1 MLRCRDVG
9 QLLYEYVEDRLTPA
23 DRQAMDEHLKDCPS
37 CLAFLKTYR
46 ETIHLS
52 RDVQEEEIPPEM
64 AERLQAFLEAR
75 ARRPRSWLDRWRTR
89 FLR

>member
-23 DRQAMDEHLKDCPS
+23 DRQAVDEHLKDCPS

-52 RDVQEEEIPPEM
+52 RDVQEHEIPPEM
-64 AERLQAFLEAR
+64 IVRLQAFLEAR
-75 ARRPRSWLDRWRTR
+75 ARRPRSWRDRWRTR
-89 FLR
+89 FLQ

>member
-9 QLLYEYVEDRLTPA
+9 QLLYDYVEGRLMPA
-23 DRQAMDEHLKDCPS
+23 DHQAMDEHLKDCPA

-46 ETIHLS
+46 DTIHLA
-52 RDVQEEEIPPEM
+52 RGLKDDAMPPELV
-64 AERLQAFLEAR
+64 ERLEAFLKTR
-75 ARRPRSWLDRWRTR
+75 PRRPLGWLDRWRAL

>member
-9 QLLYEYVEDRLTPA
+9 QLLYEYVEDRLPPA
-23 DRQAMDEHLKDCPS
+23 DRQAIDEHLKDCPA

-52 RDVQEEEIPPEM
+52 RDVQEADIPPEM
-64 AERLQAFLEAR
+64 VERLQAFLEAR
-75 ARRPRSWLDRWRTR
+75 ARRPRSWFDRWRR
-89 FLR
+89 